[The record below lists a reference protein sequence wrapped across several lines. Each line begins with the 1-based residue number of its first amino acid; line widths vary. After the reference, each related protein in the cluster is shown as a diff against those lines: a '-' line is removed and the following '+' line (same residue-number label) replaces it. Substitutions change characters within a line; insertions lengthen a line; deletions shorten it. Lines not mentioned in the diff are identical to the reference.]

1 LKDRFGFIH
10 DKSEIKL
17 LILFVLRHF
26 PDPVSFEALWDIIT
40 TCDDGVDYFEFT
52 VCLKALVDNG
62 HILLKNEMY
71 SPTQKGVRNSY
82 VTEAN
87 LPYSVRE
94 KAEQETA
101 TARMAQNRNT
111 MIKTS
116 NTAVPDGGFK
126 VCLSLSDGIGDVVSM
141 ELFAANEKQ
150 ALALEK
156 GFRKNAEGIYNKLIE
171 MILE

>member
-1 LKDRFGFIH
+1 VHGNFGFIH

-17 LILFVLRHF
+17 LILFVLRRL
-26 PDPVSFEALWDIIT
+26 PEPVRFELLTDIALCDEGISF
-40 TCDDGVDYFEFT
+40 FEFAQ
-52 VCLKALVDNG
+52 CLAELVDNE
-62 HILLKNEMY
+62 HILLKDEQY
-71 SPTQKGVRNSY
+71 SLTPKGVRNSE
-82 VTEAN
+82 VTEVN

-94 KAEQETA
+94 KAESIIA
-101 TARMAQNRNT
+101 AVRLALNRDA

-116 NTAVPDGGFK
+116 THAALDTGHK
-126 VCLSLSDGIGDVVSM
+126 VCLSLSDGIGEIVSM
-141 ELFAANEKQ
+141 ELFAANEQQ